1 MKESDMPIAD
11 EILQRLKNQYGGITD
26 AEIEELTTDNAKHT
40 VSVVLCATQ
49 ELLRKTASG

>member
-26 AEIEELTTDNAKHT
+26 AEIEELTTDNAQAYRI
-40 VSVVLCATQ
+40 CRATQ